1 MEYAHPAYSQNE
13 LAPENKKRD
22 FIKVP
27 FLFSFKLLINRIIC
41 SPMRNRTST

>member
-13 LAPENKKRD
+13 LAPEIKRD

-27 FLFSFKLLINRIIC
+27 FYFF
-41 SPMRNRTST
+41 